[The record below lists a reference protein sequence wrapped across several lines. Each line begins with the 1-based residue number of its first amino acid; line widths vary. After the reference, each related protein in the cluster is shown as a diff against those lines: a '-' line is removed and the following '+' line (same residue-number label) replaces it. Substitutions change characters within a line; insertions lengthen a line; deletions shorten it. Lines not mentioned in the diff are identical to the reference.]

1 MGTSATTTA
10 GLRISV
16 LLLLAFFTAR
26 ISITQAATNGGDLS
40 VLNSLKDVWANTPP
54 NWVGGDPCGDNW
66 DGISC
71 SGIRVT
77 SITLSSTGLS
87 GQLSGDIA
95 SLSELQILDL
105 SYNKGLR
112 GNLPQSIGNLKK
124 LTNLILVGCSFSGP
138 IPDSVGSL
146 TRLTYL
152 SLNSNGFTG
161 TIPPSIGNLINLYW
175 LDLADNQLEGSVP
188 VSDGDTPGLDLLVN
202 TKHFHFGKNQLTG
215 SIPTKLFNSSMTLLH
230 VLFDSNKLTGNIP
243 PTLGQVN
250 SLEVLRLDRNS
261 LTGTVPGSFNNLGS
275 LTELSLSNNDL
286 NGPFPNITGM
296 TVLSSMDMSNNSF
309 DSSSFPSWISSMGS
323 LTTLMLENTQ
333 LQGPVPAGLFSLPN
347 LQTVNLARNDLN
359 GSLDIGPSHSSQ
371 LQLID
376 MQSNFIS
383 DYRQRPGANDVDI
396 ILLRNPVC
404 DETPNGPRQ
413 SYCIPPDRNSKYTTP
428 SNSCVPG
435 RCSSNK
441 TASPNCAC
449 AFAYTGLLVFRAPS
463 FSDLGNATIFTAL
476 QRSLM
481 DSFRSTQL
489 PVDAVQLSNPRK
501 DSSEYLDIDLK
512 VFPYGQD
519 FFNRSGVSRIAFS
532 LSNQTFKPPSMFG
545 PFFFLGDEY
554 THFDGGGS
562 GSKKSASTGIIIGA
576 AVGGIVL
583 VLMVIL
589 AAVYAFRQKK
599 RAQKATEQSH
609 PFAHWDA
616 TENTGGFPQLKGA
629 RCFSFDELKKYT
641 NNFSDANAIGSGGY
655 GKVYRG
661 VLPTGHLLAIK
672 RAQRESMQGGH
683 EFKTEIELL
692 SRVHHKNVVSLVGF
706 CFEQGEQMLIYEYVP
721 NGTLGDALSGKS
733 GISMEWTRRLKVALG
748 AARGLAYLHELAD
761 PPIIHRDIKSANI
774 LLDER
779 LTAKVADFGL
789 SKLMGDSEKGHVTTQ
804 VKGTMGYL
812 DPEYY
817 MTQQLTEKSDVYSF
831 GVVLLELATAKR
843 PIERGKYIVREVKMA
858 MDKTKSLYNLQT
870 VIDPAICN
878 ESLKGLDKFVDLAM
892 SCVHETGADR
902 PSMGDVVKEIEL
914 ILQQAGLNPNADS
927 VSTSATYEE
936 AEKGS
941 PRHPYS
947 KESFEY
953 SGGFPP
959 SKLEPQ

>member
-1 MGTSATTTA
+1 MGSTATSIV
-10 GLRISV
+10 GVRILV
-16 LLLLAFFTAR
+16 LLLLAFFAAR

-40 VLNSLKDVWANTPP
+40 VLNSLKDVWTNTPP

-66 DGISC
+66 DGIGC
-71 SGIRVT
+71 NGNRVT

-105 SYNKGLR
+105 SYSKGLR
-112 GNLPQSIGNLKK
+112 GNLPQSIGNLRK
-124 LTNLILVGCSFSGP
+124 LTNLILVGCGFSGP
-138 IPDSVGSL
+138 IPESIGSL
-146 TRLTYL
+146 SRINTL

-161 TIPPSIGNLINLYW
+161 TIPPSIGNLVNLYW
-175 LDLADNQLEGSVP
+175 LDLADNQLEGNIP
-188 VSDGDTPGLDLLVN
+188 ISDGDTPGLDLLVN

-230 VLFDSNKLTGNIP
+230 V
-243 PTLGQVN
+243 
-250 SLEVLRLDRNS
+250 RLDRNA
-261 LTGTVPGSFNNLGS
+261 LTGTVPRSFNNLAS
-275 LTELSLSNNDL
+275 LTELSLSNNNL
-286 NGPFPNITGM
+286 NGPFPNLTGTGVIT
-296 TVLSSMDMSNNSF
+296 TLDLSNNSF
-309 DSSSFPSWISSMGS
+309 SSSNFPSWLSSMES

-333 LQGPVPAGLFSLPN
+333 LQGPVPTGLFSLPN
-347 LQTVNLARNDLN
+347 IQTVNLARNDLN
-359 GSLDIGPSHSSQ
+359 GTLDIGPSHSSQ
-371 LQLID
+371 LQLVD

-383 DYRQRPGANDVDI
+383 NYRQRPGANEVAI
-396 ILLRNPVC
+396 VLLRNPVC
-404 DETPNGPRQ
+404 DETPNGPTP
-413 SYCIPPDRNSKYTTP
+413 SYCIPPDRSSKYTTP
-428 SNSCVPG
+428 PNNCVPG
-435 RCSSNK
+435 SCPSNK

-476 QRSLM
+476 QKSLM
-481 DSFRSTQL
+481 DSFRSNQL

-519 FFNRSGVSRIAFS
+519 YFNRSGVSRIAFA
-532 LSNQTFKPPSMFG
+532 LSNQTFKPPGMFG

-554 THFDGGGS
+554 THFDEGGS
-562 GSKKSASTGIIIGA
+562 GSKKSASTGLIIGA
-576 AVGGIVL
+576 AVGGTVL
-583 VLMVIL
+583 VLLVIL
-589 AAVYAFRQKK
+589 AAVYAYGQKK
-599 RAQKATEQSH
+599 KARKAAEQSH

-641 NNFSDANAIGSGGY
+641 NSFSDANAIGSGGY

-661 VLPTGHLLAIK
+661 VLPTGQLLAIK
-672 RAQRESMQGGH
+672 RAQRESMQGGL

-721 NGTLGDALSGKS
+721 NGTLSDALSGKS
-733 GISMEWTRRLKVALG
+733 GISMEWTRRLKVAIG

-774 LLDER
+774 LLDDR
-779 LTAKVADFGL
+779 LIAKVADFGL
-789 SKLMGDSEKGHVTTQ
+789 SKPMSDSEKDHITTQ

-831 GVVLLELATAKR
+831 GVVLLEIVTGRR
-843 PIERGKYIVREVKMA
+843 PIERGKYIVREIKMA

-878 ESLKGLDKFVDLAM
+878 ESLKGLNKFVDLAL
-892 SCVHETGADR
+892 SCVHESGAER

-927 VSTSATYEE
+927 VNTSGFYEE

-941 PRHPYS
+941 PQHPYS

-953 SGGFPP
+953 SGAFPP
-959 SKLEPQ
+959 SKVEPQ